1 MFRHY
6 LLTVARNLARQKL
19 VTLMHVAGLSV
30 GIACFVV
37 SFVFIEQ
44 LRTSDSSFR
53 NAGRIYAVTQQ
64 LWMGTATAPIGP
76 PLPVVTLAAAPYLKA
91 DFPQLKAVARA
102 VGAASAGVR
111 GATPT
116 STGDRNVFLYYQ
128 MVDPDFL
135 RIFDLPIVAGDGP
148 SALASTD
155 GAIITEAAAR
165 RVFGTTNV
173 IGRRLLVA
181 NQTWITIRAVTAGVP
196 QPSHMGDSD
205 ESIVRFDVL
214 TRLVPEKLGPIVTD
228 WDSPAAVTYA
238 LLPANGALTPEAFR
252 AGLAAFADRHMP
264 RSQGRSKFGAVP
276 ISAIRM
282 SLLDYAYSREGF
294 SVTTGVMLL
303 DTLVLIVAC
312 FNYANLATATAL
324 RRGRETGL
332 RKVVG
337 ASQSQI
343 VLQSLVEAAVLGT
356 IALALALVL
365 VIAARPVLDRLLPMS
380 MSLQLTQLG
389 RPIFWVF
396 APALILAATLLAGAY
411 PAFVQSRLRPAQ
423 TLRSVSG
430 RMGSPRLF
438 RGLVAVQFAA
448 AGFLIIMVLII
459 QAQNRLMTT
468 ALPELTRNPT
478 VVITTSTAFMGV
490 NTDTLRTE
498 LERSPYVR
506 SVTTVDN
513 EPWGSDCCWLFNLT
527 RTPASVQSQ
536 IQVAA
541 NQIGYKFFETM
552 GFKLL
557 AGRTLSKEEGD
568 ELTQDDLFKGKRQI
582 DIVVD
587 RSFASRFGW
596 SNPADAVGKTVYRP
610 ALWGGVPGTL
620 HIVGVVENGA
630 PRLTAIEA
638 TESNLYLLMPASAGY
653 TVVRI
658 DPGHVREAL
667 AHIESA
673 WRGVAPHLPF
683 EWRFTDDLFNQT
695 YATYSTIS
703 AAVTGIAAVA
713 LAIALMG
720 LAGMAIHITAGRLR
734 EVGVR
739 KTLGAQVRQIVE
751 LLLLDFSKPIVIANV
766 LAWPFA
772 WFAAR
777 FYLGWFLTRTEI
789 TPLPFMASLVATL
802 AVTCMAVGSQ
812 VLRAARVEPATV
824 LRYQ

>member
-6 LLTVARNLARQKL
+6 LLTVVRNLARQKL

-30 GIACFVV
+30 GIACFIV

-44 LRTSDSSFR
+44 LRTSDGKFR
-53 NAGRIYAVTQQ
+53 NSGRTYAITQQ
-64 LWMGTATAPIGP
+64 LWMGNAAAPISAP
-76 PLPVVTLAAAPYLKA
+76 IPIVTIAAAPYLKA
-91 DFPQLKAVARA
+91 DFPYLEAVARA
-102 VGAASAGVR
+102 VGTGSLGVR
-111 GATPT
+111 GPTPT
-116 STGDRNVFLYYQ
+116 STGDRNVYLHYE

-148 SALASTD
+148 SALASAN

-173 IGRRLLVA
+173 LGRRLLVA
-181 NQTWITIRAVTAGVP
+181 NKTWITIRAVTAGVP
-196 QPSHMGDSD
+196 QPSHMGDTD
-205 ESIVRFDVL
+205 ESVVRFDVL
-214 TRLVPEKLGPIVTD
+214 TRFVPQTLGEIVTD

-238 LLPANGALTPEAFR
+238 LLPASGALTPEAFR
-252 AGLAAFADRHMP
+252 AGLAGFADRHMP
-264 RSQGRSKFGAVP
+264 RSQGHSRFGAVP
-276 ISAIRM
+276 ISTIRFGLYDAVYSLGKFSM
-282 SLLDYAYSREGF
+282 ISSLL
-294 SVTTGVMLL
+294 LL
-303 DTLVLIVAC
+303 DMLVLIVAC
-312 FNYANLATATAL
+312 FNYANLATATGL
-324 RRGRETGL
+324 RRGREIGL

-337 ASQSQI
+337 ASRSQLLVQSFM
-343 VLQSLVEAAVLGT
+343 EAAVLGT

-365 VIAARPVLDRLLPMS
+365 VVAARPLLSEMLPVG
-380 MSLQLTQLG
+380 LQLTQLG

-396 APALILAATLLAGAY
+396 ASVLVLVATLLAGAY
-411 PAFVQSRLRPAQ
+411 PALVQSRLRPAQ
-423 TLRSVSG
+423 TLRSESG
-430 RMGSPRLF
+430 RAGPPRLF
-438 RGLVAVQFAA
+438 RALVAVQFAA

-478 VVITTSTAFMGV
+478 VAITTSTAFMGV

-506 SVTTVDN
+506 SVTTADN
-513 EPWGSDCCWLFNLT
+513 LPWDNNCCWLFNLT
-527 RTPASVQSQ
+527 RSPGTVQSQ

-557 AGRTLSKEEGD
+557 AGRTLSKEQGD
-568 ELTQDDLFKGKRQI
+568 ELGQEDLFSGKRQI
-582 DIVVD
+582 DVVVD

-638 TESNLYLLMPASAGY
+638 TKSNLYLLMPASAGY

-658 DPGHVREAL
+658 EPSHVREAL

-673 WRGVAPHLPF
+673 WRGIAPHLPF
-683 EWRFTDDLFNQT
+683 QWRFTDDLFNQA
-695 YATYSTIS
+695 YQTYSTIS
-703 AAVTGIAAVA
+703 AVATGITAFAFV
-713 LAIALMG
+713 IALMG
-720 LAGMAIHITAGRLR
+720 LAGMAIHVTAGRLR
-734 EVGVR
+734 EIGVR
-739 KTLGAQVRQIVE
+739 KTLGAQPRQVVE
-751 LLLLDFSKPIVIANV
+751 LLLIDFAKPIAIANI

-772 WFAAR
+772 WLAAR
-777 FYLGWFLTRTEI
+777 AYLSTFLTRTEI
-789 TPLPFMASLVATL
+789 TPVPFLASLAATI
-802 AVTCMAVGSQ
+802 AIMCIAVGAQ
-812 VLRAARVEPATV
+812 ALRAARVEPAMV
-824 LRYQ
+824 LRCQ